1 MTSTAPPAPTSTAA
15 DAADSKVSYVD
26 VAIIGAGPAGC
37 MALDVLS
44 RYADQGLTVRCFDK
58 RSAKLDNGQADGLN
72 SRTLEIFEN
81 LGFIEKVQKEGSPMS
96 EINFWNPDPATGRLT
111 RTAKIP
117 DTIPGLSRF
126 QQTILH
132 QTRVE
137 THLLDDAKLH
147 TKGRFS
153 PERSMLPET
162 LDLDEASANDPDAY
176 PITLTVRHLS
186 EEQSNPSAFK
196 GETNGTRS
204 GLFRSSLLSAAEEE
218 KLYDTEGSAVVE
230 TVKAKYLVGCDGAHS
245 WTRRQLGIR
254 MIGDQTN
261 RVWGVLDMVPLT
273 NFPDIRMRC
282 AVHSANSGSVMV
294 IPQPEGLVRLYIQL
308 PIQVKQGEYL
318 DRSQITPESIMST
331 ARKILHPYTL
341 ETDHIEW
348 YTGYHIGQ
356 RMTESFGRANRIF
369 LAGDACHTHSPK
381 AGQGMNTSMQDT
393 WNLCWKLASV
403 LTGSAKPDLL
413 RTYATEREVV
423 AKTLIDFDTK
433 FSKLFSGKPAA
444 EADVEKDGVDLK
456 EFKDVFAT
464 SHYFS
469 AGMSISYGES
479 SVASAQSKQQ
489 LAPKLVVGQRFFSAQ
504 VVSQASATA
513 DQLTTRTPFT
523 GAWRVFVFPGDV
535 SRTAEMERLRKLSA
549 YLDSPESVVSKY
561 TPSSRKRWD
570 IIDVVTI
577 HCAERTAVE
586 LYDFPQ
592 PSIFHPHKYDSVFV
606 DGPSHYHGDGKAYEA
621 YGISKEEGAIV
632 VVRPDQYVA
641 LIAGLG
647 DTDVLDAFFGEFM
660 LPAPDGGYPASKVR
674 TVAPPD
680 WSQVAHQEIA
690 KTLAVPEFDAA

>member
-1 MTSTAPPAPTSTAA
+1 
-15 DAADSKVSYVD
+15 
-26 VAIIGAGPAGC
+26 
-37 MALDVLS
+37 
-44 RYADQGLTVRCFDK
+44 
-58 RSAKLDNGQADGLN
+58 
-72 SRTLEIFEN
+72 
-81 LGFIEKVQKEGSPMS
+81 
-96 EINFWNPDPATGRLT
+96 
-111 RTAKIP
+111 
-117 DTIPGLSRF
+117 
-126 QQTILH
+126 
-132 QTRVE
+132 
-137 THLLDDAKLH
+137 
-147 TKGRFS
+147 
-153 PERSMLPET
+153 MLPET

-218 KLYDTEGSAVVE
+218 KLYNTEGSAVVE

-261 RVWGVLDMVPLT
+261 HVWGVLDMVPLT

-464 SHYFS
+464 S
-469 AGMSISYGES
+469 ES
-479 SVASAQSKQQ
+479 SSPRRSASARADFARKTSRS
-489 LAPKLVVGQRFFSAQ
+489 LLQRRH
-504 VVSQASATA
+504 V
-513 DQLTTRTPFT
+513 DQLRGVLRRI
-523 GAWRVFVFPGDV
+523 GAIEAA
-535 SRTAEMERLRKLSA
+535 T
-549 YLDSPESVVSKY
+549 
-561 TPSSRKRWD
+561 
-570 IIDVVTI
+570 
-577 HCAERTAVE
+577 CAEARRRPALLLGTGRQSSVGYRQPAHYPYSIHRR
-586 LYDFPQ
+586 LASLCFP
-592 PSIFHPHKYDSVFV
+592 
-606 DGPSHYHGDGKAYEA
+606 
-621 YGISKEEGAIV
+621 
-632 VVRPDQYVA
+632 RRRVA
-641 LIAGLG
+641 QGRNGTPPQALGL
-647 DTDVLDAFFGEFM
+647 
-660 LPAPDGGYPASKVR
+660 PR
-674 TVAPPD
+674 
-680 WSQVAHQEIA
+680 
-690 KTLAVPEFDAA
+690 LA